1 MSARDKLLSRK
12 PKPIEIDG
20 EQVFARA
27 LTIRESLDA
36 EKLAGDHR
44 AFVFFVLSRAI
55 TEEDGTPV
63 FSGESDDGLN
73 DIPMDRASELV
84 KAVTSLT
91 QTGKPKALEK
101 NSDATL
107 SSAS

>member
-12 PKPIEIDG
+12 PKPIDIDG

-27 LTIRESLDA
+27 LTIRESLEA
-36 EKLAGDHR
+36 EKLASNHK
-44 AFVFFVLSRAI
+44 AFVFYVLSRAI
-55 TEEDGTPV
+55 TEEDGSPV
-63 FSGESDDGLN
+63 FETEDDEALN